1 MKTIK
6 GSIHFKKTKRPV
18 VITIG
23 NFDGVHIGHQKIFKN
38 VSQSAK
44 KIRGIS
50 VVYTFSPHPVRAI
63 APNACPK
70 MLQTQD
76 QKLKTIEKY
85 NVDICTVE
93 PFTTSFS
100 KLSPKDFFN
109 KIILKRFS
117 PSKIIVGYDL
127 TFGRHRA
134 GTIEL
139 LRKLCKDNGITFELV
154 NAVFSHETL
163 ISSTRIRRLISD
175 GNVELADKMLGHPYF
190 ISGTVVKGRGIGGV
204 LGFHTANLKTVNEL
218 IPSDGVYLTKTL
230 GHLSVTNIGPNP
242 TFHGDE
248 TTIETHILNY
258 FGNLVGK
265 KIEVAFYKRLRGEIE
280 FKSPIEL
287 KRQIKKDIIKARL
300 YGKKL

>member
-6 GSIHFKKTKRPV
+6 GSIHFKKTKKPV
-18 VITIG
+18 VMTIG
-23 NFDGVHIGHQKIFKN
+23 NFDGVHIGHQKIFKS
-38 VSQSAK
+38 VSLSAK
-44 KIRGIS
+44 KLKGIS

-70 MLQTQD
+70 MLQTQE
-76 QKLKTIEKY
+76 QKLETIEKY
-85 NVDICTVE
+85 NIDMCTVE
-93 PFTTSFS
+93 PFTASFS
-100 KLSPKDFFN
+100 RISPKNFFN

-127 TFGRHRA
+127 TFGRHRT

-139 LRKLCKDNGITFELV
+139 LKKLCVEHDVIFELI
-154 NAVFSHETL
+154 NAVFFHETL

-175 GNVELADKMLGHPYF
+175 GDVELADKMLGHPYS

-204 LGFHTANLKTVNEL
+204 LGFHTANLKTDNEL
-218 IPSDGVYLTKTL
+218 TPSDGVYLTKTL

-248 TTIETHILNY
+248 TTVETHILNY
-258 FGNLVGK
+258 SGNLVGK
-265 KIEVAFYKRLRGEIE
+265 KIGVAFYKRLRDEIE
-280 FKSPIEL
+280 FKGPIEL
-287 KRQIKKDIIKARL
+287 RKQIKKDIIKAKL
-300 YGKKL
+300 YAKKL